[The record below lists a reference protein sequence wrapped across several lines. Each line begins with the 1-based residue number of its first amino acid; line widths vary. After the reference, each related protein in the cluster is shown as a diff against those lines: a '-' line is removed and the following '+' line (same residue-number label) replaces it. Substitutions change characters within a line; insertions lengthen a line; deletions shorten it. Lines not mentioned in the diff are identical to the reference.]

1 MTRTHARVCV
11 KKQKTKTHRGLHYVA
26 QCVAHE
32 HVGPKTINRAAG
44 KQAAHPLLTS
54 LSEQMFNHPH
64 YWALSDYNT
73 VTQDCER
80 LLGGTSVL
88 LYI

>member
-1 MTRTHARVCV
+1 MLMCV
-11 KKQKTKTHRGLHYVA
+11 KKQKTKTHRGLHYVT
-26 QCVAHE
+26 QCVAYR
-32 HVGPKTINRAAG
+32 HVGPKTINRAAR
-44 KQAAHPLLTS
+44 KQAAHPHLTS

-64 YWALSDYNT
+64 YLSDYNT